1 MYIIGDLRQLKLGTV
16 LYSEVTNILRCLKM
30 PGGGGFEAKECYEFD
45 SLPYAAWIEIEL
57 GQLGWWLWAS
67 NLTPSWVTCGCCHSH
82 SFCETLDALDPQTH
96 QPLSHR
102 PKVRL
107 SHPMCDLPNPT
118 TPSEVHQHF
127 CRCPKEVNAPCTFLG
142 RGAKM
147 LSGNQDRV
155 EGGSKFEVLW
165 VDMQLGSVG
174 SALFFFPRSSPKSLN
189 LQLARRLTV
198 LKAGGRQ
205 AWEPKILGTLSE
217 AFRKAQ
223 SSTAIKFRKPRIFR
237 WSCGAEQ
244 ETEET
249 MAAAPAIFDNLWSF
263 WRNYE
268 LGHVGTENPTPK
280 NLADLLESP

>member
-1 MYIIGDLRQLKLGTV
+1 
-16 LYSEVTNILRCLKM
+16 
-30 PGGGGFEAKECYEFD
+30 
-45 SLPYAAWIEIEL
+45 
-57 GQLGWWLWAS
+57 
-67 NLTPSWVTCGCCHSH
+67 
-82 SFCETLDALDPQTH
+82 
-96 QPLSHR
+96 
-102 PKVRL
+102 
-107 SHPMCDLPNPT
+107 
-118 TPSEVHQHF
+118 
-127 CRCPKEVNAPCTFLG
+127 
-142 RGAKM
+142 M

>member
-1 MYIIGDLRQLKLGTV
+1 
-16 LYSEVTNILRCLKM
+16 
-30 PGGGGFEAKECYEFD
+30 
-45 SLPYAAWIEIEL
+45 
-57 GQLGWWLWAS
+57 
-67 NLTPSWVTCGCCHSH
+67 
-82 SFCETLDALDPQTH
+82 
-96 QPLSHR
+96 
-102 PKVRL
+102 
-107 SHPMCDLPNPT
+107 MCDLPNPT

-155 EGGSKFEVLW
+155 EGRVHVRGVGGSICSWVL
-165 VDMQLGSVG
+165 SV
-174 SALFFFPRSSPKSLN
+174 LFCFFPRSSPKSLN

-198 LKAGGRQ
+198 LKTGGRQ

-223 SSTAIKFRKPRIFR
+223 SYTAIKFRKPRIFR

-249 MAAAPAIFDNLWSF
+249 MAAAPAIFDKARGSQLP
-263 WRNYE
+263 
-268 LGHVGTENPTPK
+268 LPHVGSHLPLPQLGVGANVT
-280 NLADLLESP
+280 LG

>member
-1 MYIIGDLRQLKLGTV
+1 
-16 LYSEVTNILRCLKM
+16 
-30 PGGGGFEAKECYEFD
+30 
-45 SLPYAAWIEIEL
+45 
-57 GQLGWWLWAS
+57 
-67 NLTPSWVTCGCCHSH
+67 
-82 SFCETLDALDPQTH
+82 
-96 QPLSHR
+96 
-102 PKVRL
+102 
-107 SHPMCDLPNPT
+107 MCDLPNST
-118 TPSEVHQHF
+118 TPSEVHQH
-127 CRCPKEVNAPCTFLG
+127 CPKEVNAPCTFLG

-155 EGGSKFEVLW
+155 EGRSTFEVLGGRYA
-165 VDMQLGSVG
+165 VGFCRFCSVF
-174 SALFFFPRSSPKSLN
+174 LPRSSPKSLN